1 MVSPVAHIHAV
12 AGDGHSASVRR
23 SPVEKLCRVIAA
35 ICLFGMMALTFV
47 SVISRYFFDWPVPG
61 DSELQS
67 FMLGFIIFASIPLV
81 TRAQRH
87 IAVRA
92 FAALLTGRALFA
104 QRAFVLLGTAA
115 GLGFMGYFIFLQ
127 AEFLWEE
134 NIKSNY
140 LNIPEAPFIYVF
152 TCLMAIG
159 VYVALERL
167 YFLGRHG
174 ISGDEEGDKHMAA
187 ELTSTE

>member
-1 MVSPVAHIHAV
+1 VQPIGHIHG
-12 AGDGHSASVRR
+12 AGVRGANARR
-23 SPVEKLCRVIAA
+23 SVLEKLCRMIAA

-61 DSELQS
+61 DSELQA
-67 FMLGFIIFASIPLV
+67 FMLGFIIFSSIPLV

-92 FAALLTGRALFA
+92 FAALLKGRALFA
-104 QRAFVLLGTAA
+104 QRIFVLLGTAA

-127 AEFLWEE
+127 AELLWEE

-140 LNIPEAPFIYVF
+140 LNIPEAPFVYVF
-152 TCLMAIG
+152 ACLMAIA
-159 VYVALERL
+159 VLIA
-167 YFLGRHG
+167 LGRLVVLVR
-174 ISGDEEGDKHMAA
+174 SGKTDEDPDEEEIAA
-187 ELTSTE
+187 EIASTE